1 MTKKK
6 TVKKT
11 KKKGYPKKTK
21 HIEFIDVPDSIVE
34 KVFDELA
41 KTIPMPE
48 TSKKKTKKKKT
59 KKKKT
64 CKK

>member
-1 MTKKK
+1 MTKKR
-6 TVKKT
+6 TVWQ
-11 KKKGYPKKTK
+11 KKKKKEGYPNKTK
-21 HIEFIDVPDSIVE
+21 HIDYVPIIE

-59 KKKKT
+59 SKK
-64 CKK
+64 